1 MSFFYTKETIEKA
14 KKIDLLTY
22 LQNFEPDELVR
33 FSRDT
38 FCTKEHDSLKISNGK
53 WYWFSRGFG
62 GYNAL
67 DYLMKVK
74 DLSFME
80 AMEKLVGTDDL
91 IVTNNNNVKEQEKI
105 SRLILPEK
113 NDNENKVIEY
123 LMKRCI
129 DLEII
134 LDCIND
140 DLIYET
146 KENHNVV
153 FVGKDF
159 NNNPRY
165 AGIRATNETRFMYDA
180 AGSDKE
186 FSFRILSEKK
196 NEVLHI
202 FESSIDLLSYATVL
216 KMCNRNYKDENLIAL
231 AGVYQPSNDKE
242 KTKIPLAV
250 DSFLKKN
257 RYIKRIFLH
266 LDNDEAGRRAT
277 EYLKNI
283 LKTNYEVIDGKP
295 FYGKDWNDFLKEL
308 IDQNSKKKEKNTIES
323 R

>member
-22 LQNFEPDELVR
+22 LQNFEPDELVK

-53 WYWFSRGFG
+53 WYWFSRCFG

-80 AMEKLVGTDDL
+80 EMEKLVGTDDL
-91 IVTNNNNVKEQEKI
+91 IVTNNNIKEQEKI

-216 KMCNRNYKDENLIAL
+216 KMCNKNYKDENLIAL

>member
-1 MSFFYTKETIEKA
+1 MSFFYTKETIEKS

-33 FSRDT
+33 FSRNT

-91 IVTNNNNVKEQEKI
+91 IVTNNNNLKEQEKI

-216 KMCNRNYKDENLIAL
+216 KMCNKNYKDENLIAL

>member
-53 WYWFSRGFG
+53 WCWFSRGFG

-216 KMCNRNYKDENLIAL
+216 KMCNKNYKDENLIAL

>member
-186 FSFRILSEKK
+186 FSFRILSEKR

-216 KMCNRNYKDENLIAL
+216 KMCNKNYKDENLIAL
-231 AGVYQPSNDKE
+231 SGVYQPSNDKE

-295 FYGKDWNDFLKEL
+295 FYGKDWNNFLKEL
-308 IDQNSKKKEKNTIES
+308 INQNSKKRKKYN
-323 R
+323 RK

>member
-216 KMCNRNYKDENLIAL
+216 KMCNKNYKDENLIAL

-250 DSFLKKN
+250 DSFLKK
-257 RYIKRIFLH
+257 
-266 LDNDEAGRRAT
+266 
-277 EYLKNI
+277 
-283 LKTNYEVIDGKP
+283 IDT
-295 FYGKDWNDFLKEL
+295 LKEYFY
-308 IDQNSKKKEKNTIES
+308 I
-323 R
+323 

>member
-91 IVTNNNNVKEQEKI
+91 IVTNNTNLKEQEKI

-134 LDCIND
+134 LDCINEN
-140 DLIYET
+140 LIYET

>member
-91 IVTNNNNVKEQEKI
+91 MVTNNNNVKEQEKI

-216 KMCNRNYKDENLIAL
+216 KMCNKNYKDENLIAL

-266 LDNDEAGRRAT
+266 LDNDDAGRRAT

-308 IDQNSKKKEKNTIES
+308 INQNSKKKEKNTIES

>member
-216 KMCNRNYKDENLIAL
+216 KMCNKNYKYENLIAL

>member
-38 FCTKEHDSLKISNGK
+38 FCTKKHDSLKISNGK

-216 KMCNRNYKDENLIAL
+216 KMCNKNYKDENLIAL

>member
-216 KMCNRNYKDENLIAL
+216 KMCNKNYKDENLIAL

-266 LDNDEAGRRAT
+266 LDNDDAGRRAT

-308 IDQNSKKKEKNTIES
+308 INQNSKKKEKNTIES

>member
-1 MSFFYTKETIEKA
+1 MSFFYTKETIENA

>member
-91 IVTNNNNVKEQEKI
+91 IVTNNNNLKEQEKI

-186 FSFRILSEKK
+186 FSFRILSEKR

-266 LDNDEAGRRAT
+266 LDNDDAGRRAT

-308 IDQNSKKKEKNTIES
+308 INQNSKKKEKNTIES

>member
-91 IVTNNNNVKEQEKI
+91 IVTNNNNLKEQEKI

-266 LDNDEAGRRAT
+266 LDNDDAGRRAT

-308 IDQNSKKKEKNTIES
+308 INQNSKKKEKNTIES

>member
-186 FSFRILSEKK
+186 FSFRILSEKR

-216 KMCNRNYKDENLIAL
+216 KMCNKNYKDENLIAL

>member
-113 NDNENKVIEY
+113 NNNENKVIEY

-283 LKTNYEVIDGKP
+283 LKNNYEVIDGKP

-308 IDQNSKKKEKNTIES
+308 INQNSKKKEKNTIES

>member
-91 IVTNNNNVKEQEKI
+91 IVTNNNNLKEQEKI

-266 LDNDEAGRRAT
+266 LDNDEVGRRAT

-308 IDQNSKKKEKNTIES
+308 INQNSKKKEKNTIES